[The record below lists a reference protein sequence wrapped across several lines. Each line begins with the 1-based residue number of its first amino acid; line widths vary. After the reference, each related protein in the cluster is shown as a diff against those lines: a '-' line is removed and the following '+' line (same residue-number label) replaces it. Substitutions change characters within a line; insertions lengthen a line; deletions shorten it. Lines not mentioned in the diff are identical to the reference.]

1 MPVDINLPLS
11 PVTCIVAQRSHNK
24 VAMVAEMLLH
34 MLIAYS
40 IIIHYYGYCHNIH
53 ITVDKNFL
61 ACIVFLLN
69 LISMVLTMLSFL
81 LFDIALFQIS

>member
-11 PVTCIVAQRSHNK
+11 PVTCIVAQQSHNK

-40 IIIHYYGYCHNIH
+40 IIIQYYGYCHNIH
-53 ITVDKNFL
+53 ITVDKNLSCLHSVSAEPDIHGLNNAFFL
-61 ACIVFLLN
+61 TI
-69 LISMVLTMLSFL
+69 
-81 LFDIALFQIS
+81 